1 MKKVIRLNSISKLVE
16 KRFNGIYE
24 YGENLDN
31 PEGIILRSFNMHE
44 YETGSNLLAVA
55 RAGAGV
61 NNIPIPKMSEKGIV
75 VFNTPGANA
84 NAVKELVVCAMLLGS
99 RKIYE
104 GITWA
109 QNLSKEDD
117 VAKLVEK
124 GKSQFVGREILGKT
138 LGVLGL
144 GAIGSKVANVAV
156 DLGMNVYGY
165 DPYISV
171 EAAWKLSR
179 KVLCEKEKDGL
190 FAESD
195 YITLHMPLTP
205 DTKYMV
211 NKESIAKMK
220 DGVCIINCARGEL
233 VNNDDIKEA
242 LASGKVSKYVTDFP
256 VADLLGVENV
266 ITIPHLG
273 ASSPEAEDN
282 CAVMAAD
289 SLVNYLEYGIV
300 KNSVNFPTVEAS
312 TTFAHRTTIVHKNI
326 SSMINLA
333 TKPFSDAGINIANMV
348 SASRGDIGYMILD
361 TDSAPTEEVVKALEA
376 QEGFLKVRVIG

>member
-1 MKKVIRLNSISKLVE
+1 MKKILRLNSISNLVE
-16 KRFNGIYE
+16 KTFNGRYE
-24 YGENLDN
+24 YSDSLDN
-31 PEGIILRSFNMHE
+31 PDGIILRSFNMHE

-84 NAVKELVVCAMLLGS
+84 NAVKELVLCAMLLGS

-109 QNLSKEDD
+109 QNLPKEED

-124 GKSQFVGREILGKT
+124 GKSQFVGREIMGKT

-144 GAIGSKVANVAV
+144 GAIGSKVANAAV
-156 DLGMNVYGY
+156 ELGMDVFGY

-171 EAAWKLSR
+171 EAAWRLSR
-179 KVLCEKEKDGL
+179 KVRSEKTLEGL

-205 DTKYMV
+205 DTKYMI
-211 NKESIAKMK
+211 NKESIATMK

-233 VNNDDIKEA
+233 VNNEDIKEA
-242 LASGKVSKYVTDFP
+242 LKSGKVSKYVTDFP
-256 VADLLGVENV
+256 VSGLLGVEGV

-273 ASSPEAEDN
+273 ASTPEAEDN
-282 CAVMAAD
+282 CAVMAAN
-289 SLVNYLEYGIV
+289 SLVDYIECGAV
-300 KNSVNFPTVEAS
+300 KNSVNFPTVELPA
-312 TTFAHRTTIVHKNI
+312 TFKHRITIVHKNI
-326 SSMINLA
+326 PGMINVA
-333 TKPFSDAGINIANMV
+333 TKHLSDAGINV
-348 SASRGDIGYMILD
+348 SNLASGSRGDIGYTVIDSDDEVSADILNSLS
-361 TDSAPTEEVVKALEA
+361 TT
-376 QEGFLKVRVIG
+376 EGFLKVRVL

>member
-1 MKKVIRLNSISKLVE
+1 MKKILRLNSISNLVE
-16 KRFNGIYE
+16 KRFDGKYE
-24 YGENLDN
+24 YGDNLDN
-31 PEGIILRSFNMHE
+31 PDGIILRSFNMHE

-84 NAVKELVVCAMLLGS
+84 NAVKELVICAMLLGS

-104 GITWA
+104 GINWA
-109 QNLSKEDD
+109 QGLAKDAD

-124 GKSQFVGREILGKT
+124 GKSQFVGREVMGKT

-144 GAIGSKVANVAV
+144 GAIGAKVANAAV
-156 DLGMNVYGY
+156 DLGMTVFGH
-165 DPYISV
+165 DPFISV
-171 EAAWKLSR
+171 EAAWRLSR
-179 KVLCEKEKDGL
+179 KVNNEKTRDGL

-205 DTKYMV
+205 DTKELI
-211 NKESIAKMK
+211 NAESISKMK

-233 VNNDDIKEA
+233 VNNADIKAA
-242 LASGKVSKYVTDFP
+242 LESGKVSKYVTDFP

-273 ASSPEAEDN
+273 ASTGEAEDN

-289 SLVNYLEYGIV
+289 SLTNYIECGTI
-300 KNSVNFPTVEAS
+300 KNSVNFPTVDAPS
-312 TTFAHRTTIVHKNI
+312 TFVHRITIVHKNV

-333 TKPFSDAGINIANMV
+333 TKPLSDAGINISNMV
-348 SASRGDIGYMILD
+348 SAARGEIGYMIID
-361 TDSAPTEEVVKALEA
+361 TDDCVSDEIIKTLSATD
-376 QEGFLKVRVIG
+376 GFIKVRVI